1 MTERD
6 EKRMQ
11 MWKIFRTHSVK
22 IFVTIRP
29 KPKSRKKLCK
39 INVSINKIANENTE
53 RIDRFFATCFFTKT
67 INKLIFPENYV
78 RKY

>member
-39 INVSINKIANENTE
+39 INVSNQQDCQKPQTQKGLT
-53 RIDRFFATCFFTKT
+53 DSLQPVFHK
-67 INKLIFPENYV
+67 NY
-78 RKY
+78 K